1 MSLGDW
7 TPERIATLIAL
18 WNQELPTSEI
28 GRRLGITKNAVIGKV
43 HRLGLAKR
51 RVAVEKAEASEIISL
66 DALRA
71 GMCSWPMGDP
81 GEETFHFCGNPASTG
96 KPYCSKHC
104 EIAYVKATR
113 DRSKVSAA
121 LQ

>member
-7 TPERIATLIAL
+7 TPERIAALIAL
-18 WNQELPTSEI
+18 WNEELPASEI

-43 HRLGLAKR
+43 HRLGLTKR
-51 RVAVEKAEASEIISL
+51 RATVEKVEMFELVRL
-66 DALRA
+66 DSLRA

-81 GEETFHFCGNPASTG
+81 GEETFHFCGSPASTG

-113 DRSKVSAA
+113 DRSKISVA
-121 LQ
+121 